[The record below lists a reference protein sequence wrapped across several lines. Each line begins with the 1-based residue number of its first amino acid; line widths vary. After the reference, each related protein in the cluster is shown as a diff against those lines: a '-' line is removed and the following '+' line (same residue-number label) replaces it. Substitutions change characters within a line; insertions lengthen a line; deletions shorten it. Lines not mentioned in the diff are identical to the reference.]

1 MTGHSGFDELVAA
14 LRGAF
19 VGRDG
24 DPVDVETRPL
34 DDAQLHRLMDGDP
47 DGGLA
52 VVVPGHEV
60 LAELLPG
67 VPVSAAVGVVSR
79 GQGVLM
85 FATDPVGDRHR
96 TLVEG
101 AGLVTGPVGGLVRE
115 LQAEASVLDLVHSVG
130 RELTAQLDLDRMVQD
145 ATDAATK
152 ATGAAFGAFFHNLVD
167 ESGES
172 YTRYT
177 ISGVPREEFSRFP
190 LPRDNAVFAPTF
202 DGVGTFRSA
211 DITQDARFG
220 QNAPYY
226 GMPEGHL
233 PVHSYLAVPVVSPT
247 TEKVL
252 GGFFFGHPQPD
263 RFTAR
268 HEFLAE
274 GIARYAA
281 IALDN
286 ARLYE
291 RERTLVTELSR
302 SMLPDVPDV
311 PGADVVTR
319 YLPATTGSKIGGDW
333 YDVIPLT
340 SGATAF
346 VIGDVV
352 GHGVTA
358 ATIMGQVRT
367 AIRSYALL
375 ELPPSEVLRN
385 VSQLTAGLAEAG
397 FVTCFYA
404 VHDPGQRLLT
414 YANAGH
420 LPAILIKAQGET
432 RQIGEALAQPLGVG
446 AEFPERST
454 PFPPGV
460 DLVLYT
466 DGLVESRT
474 RDLTV
479 GIEWLLEGV
488 TRVLDAADLETAWDE
503 LINELTLGRHDDDIA
518 LIHVHRHIDPPAAE
532 FHQRADATVDQLAGL
547 RSGLTR
553 WAAGLGMSDERQ
565 EDLVLASYEAMS
577 NSVEHA
583 YREQSRP
590 GVLEVHG
597 ERRRGEVTV
606 TVTDYGAW
614 KTPDATH
621 TLRGRGHLL
630 IDALADH
637 TSTIHRDNGTT
648 VTLTWTL
655 PGTTG
660 RPARGQEDG
669 TA

>member
-1 MTGHSGFDELVAA
+1 MTGHRGFEDLIDA

-19 VGRDG
+19 VGSDG
-24 DPVDVETRPL
+24 DPVEVKTHPL
-34 DDAQLHRLMDGDP
+34 SDAQLHRLAGGDP
-47 DGGLA
+47 ADGLA
-52 VVVPGHEV
+52 LVVPGHA
-60 LAELLPG
+60 LLDELLPG
-67 VPVSAAVGVVSR
+67 VPVSAAVGVLSR
-79 GQGVLM
+79 GQGVLL
-85 FATDPVGDRHR
+85 FAADPVGPRHR
-96 TLVEG
+96 ALVEG
-101 AGLVTGPVGGLVRE
+101 AGMVTGPVAGLVRE
-115 LQAEASVLDLVHSVG
+115 LQAEASVMDLLHSVG
-130 RELTAQLDLDRMVQD
+130 RELTAQLDLDRMVQN

-152 ATGAAFGAFFHNLVD
+152 ATGAEFGAFFYNLVD
-167 ESGES
+167 ELDES

-177 ISGVPREEFSRFP
+177 ISGVPRAAFSRFP
-190 LPRDNAVFAPTF
+190 MPRNTAVFAPTF
-202 DGVGTFRSA
+202 DGVGTVRSP

-220 QNAPYY
+220 RNAPHH

-233 PVHSYLAVPVVSPT
+233 PVCSYLAVPVINPT
-247 TEKVL
+247 TEEVL

-302 SMLPDVPDV
+302 SMLPVVPDV
-311 PGADVVTR
+311 AGADVVTR

-333 YDVIPLT
+333 FDVIPLS

-375 ELPPSEVLRN
+375 ELSPSEVLRN
-385 VSQLTAGLAEAG
+385 VSQLAAGLFDAS
-397 FVTCFYA
+397 FITCFYA
-404 VHDPGQRLLT
+404 VHDPRRQILT

-420 LPAILIKAQGET
+420 LPAILLEPGGGL
-432 RQIGEALAQPLGVG
+432 RQIGERLAQPLGIG
-446 AEFPERST
+446 AEFPERTT

-479 GIEWLLEGV
+479 GIERLLDGIS
-488 TRVLDAADLETAWDE
+488 RVRDAPDLETAWDE
-503 LINELTLGRHDDDIA
+503 LISELTLGRHDDDIA
-518 LIHVHRHIDPPAAE
+518 LVHVHRHTDPPAAE
-532 FHQRADATVDQLAGL
+532 LHQRAEATVDQLAVL
-547 RSGLTR
+547 RSGLTQ
-553 WAAGLGMSDERQ
+553 WAAGLGMSVERS

-583 YREQSRP
+583 YRDHPRP
-590 GVLEVHG
+590 GTLEVHG
-597 ERRRGEVTV
+597 DLRRGEVTV
-606 TVTDYGAW
+606 TVTDYGTWRAPNL
-614 KTPDATH
+614 TD
-621 TLRGRGHLL
+621 TLRGRGLRL

-648 VTLTWTL
+648 ITLTWTRHAPAEE
-655 PGTTG
+655 PGT
-660 RPARGQEDG
+660 E
-669 TA
+669 